1 MKLRY
6 FIVDGAGALRRVSR
20 TDVTGLWEGE
30 RSAEDLG
37 AAGACDL
44 RLITVCCDDH
54 LIPTRLYLL
63 RLPLTRGR
71 FTAEDYLTL
80 RIFTCR
86 DCVTRREVEQHHG
99 AGWPSDLGRQLAVAL
114 DVPLDA
120 LAVPLRVGGPLFIA
134 AARGVSPQEAVRFLR

>member
-6 FIVDGAGALRRVSR
+6 FIIDGAGVLHRVSR
-20 TDVTGLWEGE
+20 ADVAGLWEGTHTT
-30 RSAEDLG
+30 EDLG
-37 AAGACDL
+37 AGGVCDL
-44 RLITVCCDDH
+44 RLISVLCDAD
-54 LIPTRLYLL
+54 LKPTRIYLL
-63 RLPLTRGR
+63 RVPLTQGR

-99 AGWPSDLGRQLAVAL
+99 AGWPSDLGPQLAVAL
-114 DVPLDA
+114 DVPLMD
-120 LAVPLRVGGPLFIA
+120 LAVPLRVGGPLFVA